1 MTIPTLSPPR
11 ISAWGQLWRLLLA
24 GGLSFLTFVVTL
36 VERLQ
41 IQDDGTA
48 ANGSD
53 AMFLLTVADVLA
65 GVVCFG
71 IVLLR
76 RRWPLAVA
84 LVTTAVA
91 AFSSVAAGPAVLAL
105 VSVATRR
112 RWPEIAVLAVPN
124 IVSIA
129 VFERLGQTDPLPWF
143 VLVGFGV
150 VLYAA
155 MVGAGMYIGA
165 RRDLFAT
172 LQWRAETAEREQ
184 LARAEQ
190 AQVAERN
197 RIAREM
203 HDVLAHRIS
212 VVTMYAGAL
221 AARDDLTDAERKDSA
236 RVIEENSRAAL
247 TDLRQVL
254 GVLRQPSTDGGAA
267 VEPPQPTLLGLEHL
281 VGDARD
287 LGDDITLDV
296 ATGLKPELA
305 RLPEATS
312 RAAYR
317 MIQEGLTNS
326 RKHAPGAPVTVRL
339 EGAPG
344 QHLLLDLRNG
354 PPPAGT
360 GDVPGAGLGLVG
372 LRERAELLGG
382 ELDSRHLP
390 DGGFVLRA
398 RLPWST

>member
-41 IQDDGTA
+41 IQDDGTV

-53 AMFLLTVADVLA
+53 AMFLLMVADVLA

-124 IVSIA
+124 IVSMA

-172 LQWRAETAEREQ
+172 LRWRAETAEREDGGPVDAA
-184 LARAEQ
+184 LLTLFAGP
-190 AQVAERN
+190 VAE
-197 RIAREM
+197 ARTRGARDVEILATVRA
-203 HDVLAHRIS
+203 VLAGES
-212 VVTMYAGAL
+212 AG
-221 AARDDLTDAERKDSA
+221 
-236 RVIEENSRAAL
+236 
-247 TDLRQVL
+247 
-254 GVLRQPSTDGGAA
+254 
-267 VEPPQPTLLGLEHL
+267 
-281 VGDARD
+281 
-287 LGDDITLDV
+287 
-296 ATGLKPELA
+296 
-305 RLPEATS
+305 
-312 RAAYR
+312 
-317 MIQEGLTNS
+317 
-326 RKHAPGAPVTVRL
+326 
-339 EGAPG
+339 G
-344 QHLLLDLRNG
+344 Q
-354 PPPAGT
+354 
-360 GDVPGAGLGLVG
+360 
-372 LRERAELLGG
+372 
-382 ELDSRHLP
+382 
-390 DGGFVLRA
+390 
-398 RLPWST
+398 